1 MSEDSGGMQMKKK
14 SPRSA
19 KKTNAGKKSRST
31 VANKA
36 QTTAE
41 QMLRQHCEPHVWID
55 YAKKSGRGRWPEA
68 EQELLKRHSEG
79 YDVLDDIMQ
88 YAQVVMNGRWP
99 ECERH
104 LIELGPTCPD
114 TFMQDVVRYAEHVIG
129 QRWPEAEIVLLANAE
144 GDARFYYA
152 MQVVKGRWPEFEE
165 ELLHFDWSCWI
176 EYCEQA
182 FGGRWPVLEEHLDR
196 DYDAGGPEALYEYA
210 SKIVKGRLPERLHN
224 RMLAEAV
231 KAPDKKVIK
240 KYFALLE

>member
-1 MSEDSGGMQMKKK
+1 MSGYAGTTEMKKK
-14 SPRSA
+14 PTRTAKTTSAA
-19 KKTNAGKKSRST
+19 KKSHSS
-31 VANKA
+31 VASKVLE
-36 QTTAE
+36 TAE
-41 QMLRQHCEPHVWID
+41 RLLLEHCEPQIWID
-55 YAKKSGRGRWPEA
+55 YITQSGRGRWPGA
-68 EQELLKRHSEG
+68 EQELLRRHAEG

-88 YAQVVMNGRWP
+88 YAQGVMNGRWP

-114 TFMQDVVRYAEHVIG
+114 TFMQDVVRCAEHVIG